1 MIPNVLDISHHNIIN
16 DFAALKA
23 AGVWGIIHKC
33 TQGTGYV
40 DPLYA
45 SRRKLATDAGLLWGA
60 YTFNTGA
67 PVAQQVDFFFSHAEP
82 DDNTLMCLD
91 FEDNPASNM
100 TLVQAAQFLHL
111 ADAKL
116 GRKLVLYSGNRV
128 KDLLGGH
135 NDTFFGSHR
144 LWLAQYGPTPHVQLS
159 WRKQWL
165 WQYSESGHM
174 AGTGGL
180 LDLNHYG
187 GTLPQLQQEWAGSD
201 ATV

>member
-1 MIPNVLDISHHNIIN
+1 MIPNVLDISHHNTIN

-67 PVAQQVDFFFSHAEP
+67 PVAQQVAFFVTQADP

-100 TLVQAAQFLHL
+100 SLSQAKQFLEL
-111 ADAKL
+111 ADERL

-128 KDLLGGH
+128 KDLLGH
-135 NDTFFGSHR
+135 TIDMFLGSHR
-144 LWLAQYGPTPHVQLS
+144 LWLAQYGPTAHVQAS
-159 WRKQWL
+159 WNKQWL

-187 GTLPQLQQEWAGSD
+187 GTLPQLQQEWSGAIPS
-201 ATV
+201 V